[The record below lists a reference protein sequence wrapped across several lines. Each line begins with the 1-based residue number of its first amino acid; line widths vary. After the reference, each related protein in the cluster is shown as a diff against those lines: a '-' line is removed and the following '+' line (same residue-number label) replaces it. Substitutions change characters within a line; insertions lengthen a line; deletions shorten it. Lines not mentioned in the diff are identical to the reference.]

1 MLIGAYSHEAL
12 IKGAHNKGPGLISS
26 LTKQFTVYIEPKLP
40 EYRTTAYND
49 YYIVFGNGE
58 IRIQQSTREVSSCFG
73 KQYMFYRPKSN
84 PEIFLG
90 EK

>member
-1 MLIGAYSHEAL
+1 MIGAYSHEAL

-26 LTKQFTVYIEPKLP
+26 LTKQFTVYIEPKLS
-40 EYRTTAYND
+40 EYLTTAYYD
-49 YYIVFGNGE
+49 YCIVFGNSE
-58 IRIQQSTREVSSCFG
+58 LTIIQGTRKILSNFG
-73 KQYMFYRPKSN
+73 RNYMFYRPKSS